1 MSYGAFKIDVTYPP
15 KNQHMYKIKRTIDR
29 YPHVVMEMVN
39 ITTGERFYWA
49 LGSYQAELLCAEY
62 HVTEL
67 KGVILDELPQNG
79 GLFDYNDINK
89 I

>member
-1 MSYGAFKIDVTYPP
+1 
-15 KNQHMYKIKRTIDR
+15 MYKIIRTIDR

-49 LGSYQAELLCAEY
+49 LGSYQEELLCKEY
-62 HVTEL
+62 HVKDL
-67 KGVILDELPQNG
+67 KVVLLDELPKNG

>member
-1 MSYGAFKIDVTYPP
+1 
-15 KNQHMYKIKRTIDR
+15 MYKIIRTIDR

-39 ITTGERFYWA
+39 ITTGEKLYWA

-62 HVTEL
+62 HVKDL
-67 KGVILDELPQNG
+67 KGVILDEIPQNG
-79 GLFDYNDINK
+79 GLFNYKDINR

>member
-1 MSYGAFKIDVTYPP
+1 
-15 KNQHMYKIKRTIDR
+15 MYKIIRTIDR

-39 ITTGERFYWA
+39 ITTGERFYLA
-49 LGSYQAELLCAEY
+49 LGSYQAELLCEEY
-62 HVTEL
+62 HVKDLE
-67 KGVILDELPQNG
+67 GVLLDELPKNG

>member
-1 MSYGAFKIDVTYPP
+1 
-15 KNQHMYKIKRTIDR
+15 MYKITRTIDR
-29 YPHVVMEMVN
+29 YPHVVMELVN
-39 ITTGERFYWA
+39 ITTGEKLYWA

-62 HVTEL
+62 HVKYL

-79 GLFDYNDINK
+79 GWFDYNNINR

>member
-1 MSYGAFKIDVTYPP
+1 
-15 KNQHMYKIKRTIDR
+15 MYKIIRTIDR
-29 YPHVVMEMVN
+29 YPHVVMKMVN

-62 HVTEL
+62 HITEL
-67 KGVILDELPQNG
+67 KGVILDGLPQNG
-79 GLFDYNDINK
+79 GLFDYNNINK

>member
-1 MSYGAFKIDVTYPP
+1 
-15 KNQHMYKIKRTIDR
+15 MYKIIRTIDR

-62 HVTEL
+62 HVKDL
-67 KGVILDELPQNG
+67 KGVLLDELPKNG